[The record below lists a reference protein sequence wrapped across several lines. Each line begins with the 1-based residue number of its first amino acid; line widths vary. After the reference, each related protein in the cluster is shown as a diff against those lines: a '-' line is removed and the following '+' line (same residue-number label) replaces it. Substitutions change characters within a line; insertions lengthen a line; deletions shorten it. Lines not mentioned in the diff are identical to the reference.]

1 MERTGHFTPE
11 LRWKRKDRRKTEEG
25 LPVWCRRLE
34 GADMDRKL
42 IARKI
47 AEESIVL
54 LKNEDHL
61 LPFDEGKMIA
71 FFGRTQIGTL
81 YSGNGS
87 GGANVSGCGTIL
99 EECEKWGVT
108 AEPLLKGFYRYK
120 AETEPVTEQDEF
132 DWTKISEMVNSGIM
146 YEIFGKYRPPLE
158 EYEVPGTLIYQ
169 AAEKTDT
176 AVLVIGRNSGGEEC
190 DRHLMEDYYLT
201 EAEEKLVQEVCTH
214 FVNVVV
220 ILNVNGLIDLS
231 WIRKYPGIKSLIFLG
246 IPGEEGATA
255 LAEILTGQVCPS
267 GKMAV
272 TVAEHYEDYPS
283 AKYFSWD
290 KEHLDQIADYETYG
304 LSAEENGSR
313 GFAKS
318 PVTLYWED
326 IYAGYRYFDTFGKP
340 VLYPFGFGLTYT
352 SFDIN
357 AAGIKKSADGIE
369 VTARVKNTG
378 NRTGKEVVQIYLS
391 VCSQENK
398 DGQTNTIERPYQE
411 LKGFEKTSLLAPGKT
426 ETLRIL
432 IPWRE
437 LAVYNEKRAAWVI
450 DEGVYLLR
458 MGNSSGNTSPAGMIC
473 TDERV
478 LVEQCANRLG
488 ILECN
493 RGKVE
498 FLTQKEHS
506 AGHRAETQEAADIH
520 EMSGMF
526 VLHVT
531 SEDICVKSEGV
542 CAKIENLADG
552 ENLLLET
559 ECREKL
565 SELSIEE
572 LSALC
577 VGYGPGTPFAAVGD
591 RSDPSTIFDRDGNP
605 LTVNSHP
612 TGFPGYVSPAI
623 ERKGIESVFY
633 KDGPAGTGGVA
644 WPTEMLIACSF
655 DRKVW
660 RMFGDAAGAECEEQ
674 QVNVWLAPAVNL
686 HRNPLCGR
694 NFEYFSEDPYLTGV
708 CACEIA
714 KGVQK
719 GHSVIVC
726 PKHFAVNEQETFRRG
741 NAGKNV
747 DAVDSILTERSARE
761 LYLKPFE
768 MLVREAN
775 IACIMTSFN
784 KINGTFAGGSEDLCT
799 HILRVEWGFEG
810 AVVTDW
816 GDMDIVVDGA
826 DAVAAGNDIVMPGG
840 PPVIRQILKGYEE
853 GRVTRKEMETAA
865 GHLLCMIR
873 RTHGKEK

>member
-1 MERTGHFTPE
+1 ME
-11 LRWKRKDRRKTEEG
+11 
-25 LPVWCRRLE
+25 
-34 GADMDRKL
+34 RKL

-54 LKNEDHL
+54 LKNDSHL
-61 LPFDEGKMIA
+61 LPFSEGKMIA

-87 GGANVSGCGTIL
+87 GGANVAGCGTIL
-99 EECEKWGVT
+99 EECEKCGLT
-108 AEPLLKGFYRYK
+108 AEPLLKGFYQYK
-120 AETEPVTEQDEF
+120 AETEPVTKQDEF
-132 DWTKISEMVNSGIM
+132 DWTKVSEMVNSGIM

-190 DRHLMEDYYLT
+190 DRHLAEDYYLT
-201 EAEEKLVQEVCTH
+201 ETEEKLVKEVCIH
-214 FVNVVV
+214 FANVAV

-231 WIRKYPGIKSLIFLG
+231 WSEKYPGIKSLIFLG
-246 IPGEEGATA
+246 IPGEEGAAA
-255 LAEILTGQVCPS
+255 LAEILMGQVNPS
-267 GKMAV
+267 GKMTV

-290 KEHLDQIADYETYG
+290 KEHMEQIADYQTYG

-326 IYAGYRYFDTFGKP
+326 IYAGYRYFDTFRKP

-352 SFDIN
+352 SFEIS
-357 AAGIKKSADGIE
+357 ASGLKKTADGIE
-369 VTARVKNTG
+369 ITARVKNTG
-378 NRTGKEVVQIYLS
+378 DRVGKEVVQIYLS
-391 VCSQENK
+391 PWSQENK
-398 DGQTNTIERPYQE
+398 DGQTSTIERPYQE
-411 LKGFEKTSLLAPGKT
+411 LKGFEKTSLLAPGRT

-437 LAVYNEKRAAWVI
+437 LAVYDENQAAWVI
-450 DEGVYLLR
+450 DEGAYVLR
-458 MGNSSGNTSPAGMIC
+458 MGNSSGDTSLAGTIC
-473 TDERV
+473 VDERI
-478 LVEQCANRLG
+478 LVEQCGNSLE

-493 RGKVE
+493 RGKLE
-498 FLTQKEHS
+498 FLTQK
-506 AGHRAETQEAADIH
+506 GHRAEMQEAADIH
-520 EMSGMF
+520 GVSAKF

-531 SEDICVKSEGV
+531 SEDICEKSEDIRNS
-542 CAKIENLADG
+542 KENSAD
-552 ENLLLET
+552 EET
-559 ECREKL
+559 QLPETKCRGSL
-565 SELSIEE
+565 SDLSIEE
-572 LSALC
+572 LAALC

-591 RSDPSTIFDRDGNP
+591 RSDPSTIFDADGNP
-605 LTVNSHP
+605 LTINSHP
-612 TGFPGYVSPAI
+612 TGYPGYVSPAI

-633 KDGPAGTGGVA
+633 KDGPAGTGGIA
-644 WPTEMLIACSF
+644 WPTEMLIACAF

-694 NFEYFSEDPYLTGV
+694 NFEYFSEDPYLTGI

-714 KGVQK
+714 KGVKK
-719 GHSVIVC
+719 GRPVIVC

-741 NAGKNV
+741 NAGKKV

-768 MLVREAN
+768 MMVREAH

-784 KINGTFAGGSEDLCT
+784 KINGVFAGGSKDLCT
-799 HILRVEWGFEG
+799 RILREEWGFDG

-853 GRVTRKEMETAA
+853 GRVTREEMETAA

-873 RTHGKEK
+873 RIHGMEK

>member
-1 MERTGHFTPE
+1 
-11 LRWKRKDRRKTEEG
+11 
-25 LPVWCRRLE
+25 
-34 GADMDRKL
+34 MDRKL

-54 LKNEDHL
+54 LKNDGHL
-61 LPFDEGKMIA
+61 LPFSEGKMVA

-87 GGANVSGCGTIL
+87 GGANVAGCGTVL
-99 EECEKWGVT
+99 EECEKRGLT
-108 AEPLLKGFYRYK
+108 AEPLLKGFYQYK

-132 DWTKISEMVNSGIM
+132 DWTKVSEMVNSGIM

-190 DRHLMEDYYLT
+190 DRHLTEDYYLT
-201 EAEEKLVQEVCTH
+201 ETEEKLVKEVCTH
-214 FVNVVV
+214 FANVAV

-231 WIRKYPGIKSLIFLG
+231 WIGKYPGIKSLIFLG
-246 IPGEEGATA
+246 IPGEEGAAA
-255 LAEILTGQVCPS
+255 LAEILTGQVNPS

-290 KEHLDQIADYETYG
+290 KEHLDQIADYDTYG

-318 PVTLYWED
+318 PVTLYWEN

-352 SFDIN
+352 SFEIS
-357 AAGIKKSADGIE
+357 ASGLKKTADGIE
-369 VTARVKNTG
+369 ITARVKNTG
-378 NRTGKEVVQIYLS
+378 DRAGKEVVQIYLS
-391 VCSQENK
+391 PGGQENK
-398 DGQTNTIERPYQE
+398 DGQTSTIERPYQE
-411 LKGFEKTSLLAPGKT
+411 LKGFEKTSLLAPGRT
-426 ETLRIL
+426 ETLRTL

-437 LAVYNEKRAAWVI
+437 LAVYDENQAVWVI
-450 DEGVYLLR
+450 NEGAYVLR
-458 MGNSSGNTSPAGMIC
+458 MGNSSRNTSPAGTIC
-473 TDERV
+473 VDERI
-478 LVEQCANRLG
+478 LVEQCGNRLE

-493 RGKVE
+493 RGKLE
-498 FLTQKEHS
+498 FLTQK
-506 AGHRAETQEAADIH
+506 GHRAETQEAADIH
-520 EMSGMF
+520 GVNGKF
-526 VLHVT
+526 VFHVT
-531 SEDICVKSEGV
+531 SEDICEKSEGIRDS
-542 CAKIENLADG
+542 KENSADEKTQLA
-552 ENLLLET
+552 ET
-559 ECREKL
+559 EGRECL
-565 SELSIEE
+565 SDLSIEE
-572 LSALC
+572 LAALC

-591 RSDPSTIFDRDGNP
+591 RSDPSTIFDADGNP
-605 LTVNSHP
+605 LTINSHP
-612 TGFPGYVSPAI
+612 TGYPGYVSPAI

-633 KDGPAGTGGVA
+633 KDGPAGTGGIA

-660 RMFGDAAGAECEEQ
+660 RMFGDATGAECEEQ

-694 NFEYFSEDPYLTGV
+694 NFEYFSEDPYLTGI

-714 KGVQK
+714 KGVK
-719 GHSVIVC
+719 EGRPVIVC

-768 MLVREAN
+768 MLVREAH

-784 KINGTFAGGSEDLCT
+784 KINGVFAGGSKDLCT
-799 HILRVEWGFEG
+799 HILREEWGFDG

-853 GRVTRKEMETAA
+853 ARVTREEMETAT

-873 RTHGKEK
+873 RIHGKEK

>member
-1 MERTGHFTPE
+1 
-11 LRWKRKDRRKTEEG
+11 
-25 LPVWCRRLE
+25 
-34 GADMDRKL
+34 MDRKL

-54 LKNEDHL
+54 LKNDGHL
-61 LPFDEGKMIA
+61 LPFSEGKMVA

-87 GGANVSGCGTIL
+87 GGANVAGCGTIL
-99 EECEKWGVT
+99 EECEKRGLT
-108 AEPLLKGFYRYK
+108 AEPLLKGFYEYK

-132 DWTKISEMVNSGIM
+132 DWTKVSEMVNSGIM

-190 DRHLMEDYYLT
+190 DRHLTEDYYLT
-201 EAEEKLVQEVCTH
+201 ETEEKLVKEVCTH
-214 FVNVVV
+214 FANVAV

-231 WIRKYPGIKSLIFLG
+231 WIGKYPGIKGLIFLG
-246 IPGEEGATA
+246 IPGEEGAAA
-255 LAEILTGQVCPS
+255 LAEILTGQVSPS

-352 SFDIN
+352 SFEIS
-357 AAGIKKSADGIE
+357 ASGLKKTADGIE
-369 VTARVKNTG
+369 ITARVKNTG
-378 NRTGKEVVQIYLS
+378 DRAGKEVVQIYLS
-391 VCSQENK
+391 LWGQVNK
-398 DGQTNTIERPYQE
+398 DGQTSTIERPYQE
-411 LKGFEKTSLLAPGKT
+411 LKGFEKTSLLAPGRT

-437 LAVYNEKRAAWVI
+437 LAVYDENQAAWVI
-450 DEGVYLLR
+450 DEGAYVLR
-458 MGNSSGNTSPAGMIC
+458 MGNSSGNTSPAGTIC
-473 TDERV
+473 ADERI
-478 LVEQCANRLG
+478 LVEQCGNRLE

-493 RGKVE
+493 RGKLE
-498 FLTQKEHS
+498 FLTQK
-506 AGHRAETQEAADIH
+506 GHRVETQEAADIH
-520 EMSGMF
+520 GMNGKSVF
-526 VLHVT
+526 HVT
-531 SEDICVKSEGV
+531 SEDICEKSEGIRDQ
-542 CAKIENLADG
+542 KENSVDEEMQLP
-552 ENLLLET
+552 ET
-559 ECREKL
+559 KGRESL
-565 SELSIEE
+565 SDLSIEE
-572 LSALC
+572 LAALC

-591 RSDPSTIFDRDGNP
+591 RSDPSTIFDADGNP
-605 LTVNSHP
+605 LTINSHP
-612 TGFPGYVSPAI
+612 TGYPGYVSPAI
-623 ERKGIESVFY
+623 ERKDIESVFY
-633 KDGPAGTGGVA
+633 KDGPAGTGGIA
-644 WPTEMLIACSF
+644 WPTEMLIACAF

-694 NFEYFSEDPYLTGV
+694 NFEYFSEDPYLTGI

-714 KGVQK
+714 KGVK
-719 GHSVIVC
+719 EGRPVIVC

-741 NAGKNV
+741 NEGKKV
-747 DAVDSILTERSARE
+747 DAVDSILTERSVRE

-768 MLVREAN
+768 MLVREAH

-784 KINGTFAGGSEDLCT
+784 KINGVFAGGSKDLCT
-799 HILRVEWGFEG
+799 HILREEWGFDG

-853 GRVTRKEMETAA
+853 GRVTREEMETAA

-873 RTHGKEK
+873 RIHGKEK

>member
-1 MERTGHFTPE
+1 
-11 LRWKRKDRRKTEEG
+11 
-25 LPVWCRRLE
+25 
-34 GADMDRKL
+34 MDRKL

-54 LKNEDHL
+54 LKNDGHL
-61 LPFDEGKMIA
+61 LPFSEGKMVA

-87 GGANVSGCGTIL
+87 GGANVAGCGTIL
-99 EECEKWGVT
+99 EECEKRGLTV
-108 AEPLLKGFYRYK
+108 EPLLKGFYEYK

-132 DWTKISEMVNSGIM
+132 DWTKVSEMVNSGIM

-190 DRHLMEDYYLT
+190 DRHLTEDYYLT
-201 EAEEKLVQEVCTH
+201 ETEEKLVKEVCTH
-214 FVNVVV
+214 FANVAV

-231 WIRKYPGIKSLIFLG
+231 WIGKYPGIKGLIFLG
-246 IPGEEGATA
+246 IPGEEGAAA
-255 LAEILTGQVCPS
+255 LAEILTGQVSPS

-326 IYAGYRYFDTFGKP
+326 IYAGYRYFDTFRKP

-352 SFDIN
+352 SFEIS
-357 AAGIKKSADGIE
+357 ASGLKKTADGIE
-369 VTARVKNTG
+369 ITARVKNTG
-378 NRTGKEVVQIYLS
+378 DRAGKEVVQIYLS
-391 VCSQENK
+391 LWGQVNK
-398 DGQTNTIERPYQE
+398 DGQTSTIERPYQE
-411 LKGFEKTSLLAPGKT
+411 LKGFEKTSLLAPGRT

-437 LAVYNEKRAAWVI
+437 LAVYDENQAAWVI
-450 DEGVYLLR
+450 DEGAYVLR
-458 MGNSSGNTSPAGMIC
+458 MGNSSGNTSPAGTIC
-473 TDERV
+473 ADERI
-478 LVEQCANRLG
+478 LVEQCGNRLE

-493 RGKVE
+493 RGKLE
-498 FLTQKEHS
+498 FLTQK
-506 AGHRAETQEAADIH
+506 GRRVETQEAADIH
-520 EMSGMF
+520 GMNGKS

-531 SEDICVKSEGV
+531 SEDICEKSEGIRNQ
-542 CAKIENLADG
+542 KENSADEEMQLPEIKG
-552 ENLLLET
+552 
-559 ECREKL
+559 RESL
-565 SELSIEE
+565 SDLSIEE
-572 LSALC
+572 LAALC

-591 RSDPSTIFDRDGNP
+591 RSDPSTIFDADGNP
-605 LTVNSHP
+605 LTINSHP
-612 TGFPGYVSPAI
+612 TGYPGYVSPAI

-633 KDGPAGTGGVA
+633 KDGPAGTGGIA
-644 WPTEMLIACSF
+644 WPTEMLIACAF

-694 NFEYFSEDPYLTGV
+694 NFEYFSEDPYLTGI

-714 KGVQK
+714 KGVK
-719 GHSVIVC
+719 EGRPVIVC

-741 NAGKNV
+741 NAGKKV
-747 DAVDSILTERSARE
+747 DAVDSILTERSVRE

-768 MLVREAN
+768 MLVREAH

-784 KINGTFAGGSEDLCT
+784 KINGVFAGGSKDLCT
-799 HILRVEWGFEG
+799 HILREEWGFDG

-853 GRVTRKEMETAA
+853 GRVTREEMETAA

-873 RTHGKEK
+873 RIHGKEK

>member
-1 MERTGHFTPE
+1 
-11 LRWKRKDRRKTEEG
+11 
-25 LPVWCRRLE
+25 
-34 GADMDRKL
+34 MDRKL

-54 LKNEDHL
+54 LKNDGHL
-61 LPFDEGKMIA
+61 LPFSEGKMIA

-87 GGANVSGCGTIL
+87 GGANVAGCGTIL
-99 EECEKWGVT
+99 EECEKRGLT
-108 AEPLLKGFYRYK
+108 AEPLLKGFYEYK

-132 DWTKISEMVNSGIM
+132 DWTKVSEMVNSGIM

-190 DRHLMEDYYLT
+190 DRHLTEDYYLT
-201 EAEEKLVQEVCTH
+201 ETEEKLVKEVCTH
-214 FVNVVV
+214 FANVAV

-231 WIRKYPGIKSLIFLG
+231 WIGKYPGIKGLIFLG
-246 IPGEEGATA
+246 IPGEEGAAA
-255 LAEILTGQVCPS
+255 LAEILTGQVSPS

-352 SFDIN
+352 SFEIS
-357 AAGIKKSADGIE
+357 ASGLKKTADGIE
-369 VTARVKNTG
+369 ITARVKNTG
-378 NRTGKEVVQIYLS
+378 DRAGKEVVQIYLS
-391 VCSQENK
+391 LWGQVNK
-398 DGQTNTIERPYQE
+398 DGQTSTIERPYQE
-411 LKGFEKTSLLAPGKT
+411 LKGFEKTSLLAPGRT

-437 LAVYNEKRAAWVI
+437 LAVYDENQAAWVI
-450 DEGVYLLR
+450 DEGAYVLR
-458 MGNSSGNTSPAGMIC
+458 MGNSSGNTSPAGTIC
-473 TDERV
+473 ADERI
-478 LVEQCANRLG
+478 LVEQCGNRLE

-493 RGKVE
+493 RGKLE
-498 FLTQKEHS
+498 FLTQK
-506 AGHRAETQEAADIH
+506 GHRVETQEAADIH
-520 EMSGMF
+520 GMNGKS

-531 SEDICVKSEGV
+531 SEDICEKSEGIRNQ
-542 CAKIENLADG
+542 KENSAD
-552 ENLLLET
+552 EEMQLPET
-559 ECREKL
+559 KGRESL
-565 SELSIEE
+565 SDLSIEE
-572 LSALC
+572 LAALC

-591 RSDPSTIFDRDGNP
+591 RSDPSTIFDADGNP
-605 LTVNSHP
+605 LTINSHP
-612 TGFPGYVSPAI
+612 TGYPGYVSPAI

-633 KDGPAGTGGVA
+633 KDGPAGTGGIA
-644 WPTEMLIACSF
+644 WPTEMLIACAF

-694 NFEYFSEDPYLTGV
+694 NFEYFSEDPYLTGI

-714 KGVQK
+714 KGVK
-719 GHSVIVC
+719 EGRPVIVC

-741 NAGKNV
+741 NAGKKV

-768 MLVREAN
+768 MLVREAH

-784 KINGTFAGGSEDLCT
+784 KINGVFAGGSKDLCT
-799 HILRVEWGFEG
+799 HILRKEWGFDG

-840 PPVIRQILKGYEE
+840 PPVICQILKGYEE
-853 GRVTRKEMETAA
+853 GRVTREEMETAA
-865 GHLLCMIR
+865 GHLLCMIHR
-873 RTHGKEK
+873 IHGKEK